1 MQFQINFIQL
11 PSCTKVTKNVWMYGH
26 YHKKRSFFNCVWK
39 LGSNGIVTAKY
50 RKYCLFL
57 ESLPNMLII
66 CKSKHKNLSMAWV
79 DYQKAYDSVP
89 HSWLIQCLQLHG
101 ISPVLCRF
109 LSCVM
114 KSWRTSMV
122 LTHENGTIKTRLMQ
136 IRQGI
141 F

>member
-1 MQFQINFIQL
+1 MVII
-11 PSCTKVTKNVWMYGH
+11 TKNAP
-26 YHKKRSFFNCVWK
+26 FNCVWK

-101 ISPVLCRF
+101 ISSVL
-109 LSCVM
+109 
-114 KSWRTSMV
+114 
-122 LTHENGTIKTRLMQ
+122 
-136 IRQGI
+136 
-141 F
+141 